1 MKRTLSGE
9 LSPTPL
15 PVQAGAPTGTAQD
28 NTALPPAAPD
38 VHTQQPNQDILAD
51 WMNAANEALPDL
63 NSLLQQIPD
72 TPPVLNARNGEASVE
87 ESSDAESE
95 DSHDYHFPFERAFA
109 ELLDESRY
117 KPAFSLDSRDIA
129 APSPEQRRA
138 LVNALGSNT
147 VTKVLTLRDVN
158 CEGMLAAIAEGMA
171 NNTALRALNFSGF
184 DTSDRY
190 ICPAGSGVWLANML
204 KTNQHLKELNITCC
218 YELTTHDYLQLF
230 EALKDN
236 CTLKKLFA
244 EQPSKYGAKDL
255 EITQEHIEKLAA
267 NQHLRELSLPWW
279 YMTREAFVAFADIL
293 QTHPTLTAL
302 GLGDS
307 SVDQLQPL
315 WSALKKNVRIN
326 FISIG
331 FSHCYEWSK
340 PDWDWDKDPSFSL
353 AYDPDTLTSPPKSR
367 MNKEQVAARFE
378 VLSRCAGLSSVSLG
392 DLDEFDSLV
401 DFLKANPRIREVHLW
416 FDIKRLESTEK
427 LAGLLEFAKSC
438 SQLTYFNFTEG
449 DTKLNDTDIKF
460 LNNLIQQTELNLEN
474 SANLPAAAAGM
485 SVMLGVQRDE
495 PAALPELPIDVT
507 QQVAEAVLQ
516 NLISI
521 DAQTVFNALAPYG
534 EVSAKMRNKS

>member
-72 TPPVLNARNGEASVE
+72 TPPVLNARDGEASVE
-87 ESSDAESE
+87 ELSDAESE
-95 DSHDYHFPFERAFA
+95 DSDDYHFPFERAFA

-147 VTKVLTLRDVN
+147 VTKVLTLTEVD

-171 NNTALRALNFSGF
+171 KNKTVRTLDLSG
-184 DTSDRY
+184 SHSSGS
-190 ICPAGSGVWLANML
+190 CPAGSGVWLANIL
-204 KTNQHLKELNITCC
+204 KTNQHLKELNITGCD
-218 YELTTHDYLQLF
+218 ELTTHDYLQLF

-236 CTLKKLFA
+236 CTLKRLFA
-244 EQPSKYGAKDL
+244 EQPSKYRAKGFQ
-255 EITQEHIEKLAA
+255 ITQEHIEKLAA
-267 NQHLRELSLPWW
+267 NQHLQALYLPWGK
-279 YMTREAFVAFADIL
+279 MTSEAIDAFADIL

-307 SVDQLQPL
+307 SVDQLLPL
-315 WSALKKNVRIN
+315 WSALEKNVRID

-367 MNKEQVAARFE
+367 MNKEQVAATFE

-392 DLDEFDSLV
+392 NLDEFDSLV

-416 FDIKRLESTEK
+416 FDIERLESTEK

-449 DTKLNDTDIKF
+449 DTKLNYTDIKF

-516 NLISI
+516 NLTSL
-521 DAQTVFNALAPYG
+521 DAQTVFNTLAPYG